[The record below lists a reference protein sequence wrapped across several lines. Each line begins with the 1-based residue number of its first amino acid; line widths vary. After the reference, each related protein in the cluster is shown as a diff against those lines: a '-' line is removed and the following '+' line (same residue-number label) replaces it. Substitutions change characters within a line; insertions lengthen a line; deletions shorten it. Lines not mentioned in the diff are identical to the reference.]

1 MAAIQALVNQ
11 KTKSRWGNPNTVY
24 YALAKSEYGRKG
36 SAACNS
42 TTVAKTGNNCIFYD
56 VTQGDIVGAC
66 KKFQGTA
73 HDCFLKKGDKYGISS
88 TSDSSSDP
96 AYITN
101 VGWDFPSG
109 IGSVNAYN
117 LVMEW
122 PGG

>member
-1 MAAIQALVNQ
+1 LGTDSDCRPIIRTTGVNHEINLV
-11 KTKSRWGNPNTVY
+11 G
-24 YALAKSEYGRKG
+24 
-36 SAACNS
+36 
-42 TTVAKTGNNCIFYD
+42 
-56 VTQGDIVGAC
+56 GDNVGAC
-66 KKFQGTA
+66 KKFHGTA
-73 HDCFLKKGDKYGISS
+73 YDCFREKGDKYGISS

-109 IGSVNAYN
+109 IGSVNAFN